1 MPGMAIQS
9 TEDGK
14 RRTVDAGAA
23 RVLLFCDLSSDL
35 CPLNGLIGRKTIL
48 PTFAVLKAGPPEGHT
63 KQKKGRSKSGLSN

>member
-35 CPLNGLIGRKTIL
+35 CPLNGLIGHKN
-48 PTFAVLKAGPPEGHT
+48 TFGYFSPVLA
-63 KQKKGRSKSGLSN
+63 KSEK